1 MNAQGST
8 SRHLTERQVQ
18 ILRLVRAGL
27 TNRQIARTLGIS
39 EGTVRKH
46 LENVHGRLGVH
57 SRVAAVYTA
66 FTPPADAEVAVL

>member
-1 MNAQGST
+1 MDEQSDT
-8 SRHLTERQVQ
+8 DRLTTRQVQ

-57 SRVAAVYTA
+57 SRVAAVYAA
-66 FTPPADAEVAVL
+66 FTSPADAGAAVP

>member
-1 MNAQGST
+1 MDEQSDT
-8 SRHLTERQVQ
+8 DRLTTRQVQ

-57 SRVAAVYTA
+57 SRVAAVYAA
-66 FTPPADAEVAVL
+66 FTSPADAGAAVL

>member
-1 MNAQGST
+1 MDEQSDT
-8 SRHLTERQVQ
+8 DRLTTRQVQ

-46 LENVHGRLGVH
+46 LENVQGRLGVH
-57 SRVAAVYTA
+57 SRVAAVYAA
-66 FTPPADAEVAVL
+66 FTSPADAGAAVL